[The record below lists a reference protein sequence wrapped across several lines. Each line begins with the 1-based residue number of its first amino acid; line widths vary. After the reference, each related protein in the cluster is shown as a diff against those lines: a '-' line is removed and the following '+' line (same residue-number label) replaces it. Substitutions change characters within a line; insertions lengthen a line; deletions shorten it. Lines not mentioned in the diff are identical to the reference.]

1 MAVVNSI
8 FEDGCKTADGP
19 SALTVPPK
27 LLALADEVIE

>member
-8 FEDGCKTADGP
+8 FEDGKTADGP